1 MNHNELHSNRS
12 KGHNLK
18 SITIHA
24 LDDDTAELIRK
35 KAEKEGISL
44 NKTIKR
50 LLRQALGLRESVQP
64 DHREEFR
71 DLFALWSDEEAR
83 ELAKQVESFEKVDP
97 SDWE

>member
-1 MNHNELHSNRS
+1 M
-12 KGHNLK
+12 K

-35 KAEKEGISL
+35 KAEEEGISL

-50 LLRQALGLRESVQP
+50 LLRQALGLKEFVKRN
-64 DHREEFR
+64 HREEFQ
-71 DLFALWSDEEAR
+71 DLFALWSDEEAG
-83 ELAKQVESFEKVDP
+83 ELAKHVESFEKVDP